1 MRKVGQPLSTSALG
15 LALIACNVE
24 PLGEPTGGVSVI
36 RQPGCPAAAVVV
48 MTDYISTQIAISA
61 LDGETLSASFAS
73 TASANVSGLA
83 FPLSGDVVVPS
94 TRPPSGRVV
103 LVDRFGTNVV
113 TFLDPETARV
123 IEQLPVGTGFQSN
136 PQDYLELDERRALV
150 SRWDENPAPG
160 SEPFDAGGDLVVID
174 AVRPEITKSISLPRD
189 DGFPPRPT
197 ALVLSESDAVV
208 TLERFARDFRSA
220 GDAMLVGVD
229 SRSEDVAWT
238 LVLAGLENC
247 GGLTLSPS
255 AERAALACTGF
266 IDPDGQSENLEQSAL
281 VVLDMT
287 VRPPSEIRRFS
298 ASDIAGEPLQQ
309 EVAFFSERGVLVK
322 TQTTLGGGKNNRLLA
337 VDLASGET
345 RAVAE
350 ARPGSDGAGLGVAFG
365 AMLCTPGC
373 GNFCLVA
380 DADRGV
386 LRRFAIANDALE
398 EIPSVRVENVVGLP
412 PRGIGSY

>member
-1 MRKVGQPLSTSALG
+1 MTKLG
-15 LALIACNVE
+15 VVLGTAATGFGLLACNVE

-48 MTDYISTQIAISA
+48 MTDYVSTEVAISA
-61 LDGETLSASFAS
+61 LDGETLSASFVS
-73 TASANVSGLA
+73 TASANASGLA

-123 IEQLPVGTGFQSN
+123 LDQLPVGTAFQSN

-150 SRWDENPAPG
+150 SRSDDNPAPG
-160 SEPFDAGGDLVVID
+160 NEPFDEGGDLVVID
-174 AVRPEITKSISLPRD
+174 TLDPEITRSIALPRD

-197 ALVLSESDAVV
+197 ALTPLGGDAVV

-220 GDAMLVGVD
+220 GDAMLVGID
-229 SRSEDVAWT
+229 SLAEDVAWT
-238 LVLAGLENC
+238 LSLPGLKNC

-266 IDPDGQSENLEQSAL
+266 IDPDGQTENLAQSAL
-281 VVLDMT
+281 VVFDAT
-287 VRPPSEIRRFS
+287 VMPPSELRRFS
-298 ASDIAGEPLQQ
+298 ASDLVGEPLQQ
-309 EVAFFSERGVLVK
+309 EVAFFSEDAVLVK
-322 TQTTLGGGKNNRLLA
+322 TQTALGGGNNNRLLA
-337 VDLASGET
+337 VDLASGEI
-345 RAVAE
+345 RALAE
-350 ARPGSDGAGLGVAFG
+350 ARPGSDGAGIGVAFG
-365 AMLCTPGC
+365 GMLCTPGC
-373 GNFCLVA
+373 GNVCLVA
-380 DADRGV
+380 DADRSV
-386 LRRFAIANDALE
+386 LRRFAIANGALE
-398 EIPSVRVENVVGLP
+398 ELSSVRVEDVVGLP